1 MKNKPTVGIITVV
14 LGMLIALIPKVIFPV
29 CTNMIELINGK
40 SLFMRC
46 HWTAVVELLIGM
58 LIIFDGI
65 FFILFKSHET
75 RIALSIMM
83 FLFGLSALLIPTAVI
98 GMCETVTMKCR
109 VGTEPALI
117 VVSVIIMV
125 IGIGNVISE
134 FSAIKSEHP
143 QKERSAVK

>member
-1 MKNKPTVGIITVV
+1 MKNKPTVGIIALV
-14 LGMLIALIPKVIFPV
+14 LGMLTALIPKVIFPV

-40 SLFMRC
+40 TLFMRC
-46 HWTAVVELLIGM
+46 HWTAMVELLIGM

-65 FFILFKSHET
+65 LIILFGRHET
-75 RIALSIMM
+75 RIALSIML
-83 FLFGLSALLIPTAVI
+83 FLLGVYALLIPTAVI
-98 GMCETVTMKCR
+98 GMCETVTMPCR

-143 QKERSAVK
+143 HKERSAVK